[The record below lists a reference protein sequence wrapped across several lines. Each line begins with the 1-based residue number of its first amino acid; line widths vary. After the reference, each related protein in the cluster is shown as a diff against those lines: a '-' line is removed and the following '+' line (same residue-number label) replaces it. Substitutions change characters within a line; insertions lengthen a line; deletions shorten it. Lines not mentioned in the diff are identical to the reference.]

1 MGATAPPARA
11 IGLSRRLKPVGV
23 SAGELPQLER
33 ELRRPEL
40 RSPRMTQLI
49 HKSDEHLQ
57 REVECELRQERAV
70 RHTDVGVGALAGVVM
85 LAGTVASPAQRIAA
99 QKAAHR
105 VPGVLD
111 VANDIQIKLLGSP
124 ERAGVDI
131 ARAVRRALDWST
143 LLPWQRIHST
153 VSDGVVT
160 LEGSVEYRSQL
171 RDVVRVVRKLI
182 GVRHVNNLIA
192 VDDPA
197 AGLSPLAV
205 RNAIESALDQPPS
218 TVKIAV
224 DTGKVTLEGEVPS
237 RAERS
242 VIEHAARGAPGVRHV
257 ANRLRVRSR
266 AAALHL

>member
-1 MGATAPPARA
+1 
-11 IGLSRRLKPVGV
+11 
-23 SAGELPQLER
+23 
-33 ELRRPEL
+33 
-40 RSPRMTQLI
+40 MTQLI

-57 REVECELRQERAV
+57 REVECELRRERAV

-85 LAGTVASPAQRIAA
+85 LTGTVASPAERIAA
-99 QKAAHR
+99 QKAAHK

-111 VANDIQIKLLGSP
+111 VANGIQVKLVGSP
-124 ERAGVDI
+124 ERDGVDI
-131 ARAVRRALDWST
+131 ARAVRHALDWST

-171 RDVVRVVRKLI
+171 RDAARVVRKLL

-218 TVKIAV
+218 GVKIAF

-237 RAERS
+237 REERS
-242 VIEHAARGAPGVRHV
+242 VIEHAARGAPGVRQV

>member
-1 MGATAPPARA
+1 
-11 IGLSRRLKPVGV
+11 
-23 SAGELPQLER
+23 
-33 ELRRPEL
+33 
-40 RSPRMTQLI
+40 MTQLI
-49 HKSDEHLQ
+49 QKNDEHLQ
-57 REVECELRQERAV
+57 REVECELRRERGV
-70 RHTDVGVGALAGVVM
+70 RHTDVGVGAVEGVVM
-85 LAGTVASPAQRIAA
+85 LTGTVASPAQRVAA

-111 VANDIQIKLLGSP
+111 VANGIQVKMLGSP
-124 ERAGVDI
+124 ERDGVDI
-131 ARAVRRALDWST
+131 ARAVRHALDWST

-171 RDVVRVVRKLI
+171 RDAARVVRNLS
-182 GVRHVNNLIA
+182 GVRHVNNHIA

-197 AGLSPLAV
+197 AALSPLAV
-205 RNAIESALDQPPS
+205 RNAIESALDQPP
-218 TVKIAV
+218 TGVKIAV

-242 VIEHAARGAPGVRHV
+242 VIEHAARGAPGVRQV

-266 AAALHL
+266 AASLHL